1 MAPAPPRGLA
11 IRLLGAG
18 DEAAM
23 ISAFSAL
30 EDYYAP
36 DEAGARRF
44 LESPGSR
51 LLVAQLEGRAVG
63 ALIGHVLPRGD
74 GDTMFHVYEI
84 AVEEAYRQR
93 GVGAALMAE
102 AEALAHEV
110 DATTM
115 WLVTNRSNAPAMAL
129 YTSLGGVP
137 DSDDDVVM
145 RWRYR
150 PPKRERDS

>member
-1 MAPAPPRGLA
+1 
-11 IRLLGAG
+11 
-18 DEAAM
+18 M

-30 EDYYAP
+30 ANYYAP

-84 AVEEAYRQR
+84 AVEEPYRRR

-102 AEALAHEV
+102 AATLAHEV
-110 DATTM
+110 EATTM
-115 WLVTNRSNAPAMAL
+115 WLVTNRSNTPAMAL
-129 YTSLGGVP
+129 YTSLGGAP

-150 PPKRERDS
+150 PSRREREPQD

>member
-30 EDYYAP
+30 ENYYAP

-63 ALIGHVLPRGD
+63 ALIGHV
-74 GDTMFHVYEI
+74 
-84 AVEEAYRQR
+84 
-93 GVGAALMAE
+93 
-102 AEALAHEV
+102 ALAHEV

-150 PPKRERDS
+150 PPKRER